1 MTNKFYGQGVQH
13 QSDDVVSQHVE
24 DVTIRGYT
32 ILKDLFTLD
41 ALCDWRKRI
50 DDVYRTQEKE
60 LSYEAMKSIQDLDM
74 CRAPLLY
81 DFEFMRMASMPP
93 VLEIMQRLLGDWH
106 ILNLQ
111 NAIINRPNVTHH
123 QSSWHRDLPY
133 QNWVI
138 SRPLAISA
146 IFAIDPFSSST
157 GGTQVLPGSHKNE
170 TLPSNHYIDSN
181 GITVEADAG
190 SVIIFDSMLFHR
202 AGYNQS
208 SMTRR
213 AVNHMYTSP
222 ILKQQYDFPRAIGMK
237 DGMSAATRKLL
248 GYTAEVPIGAFEWRL
263 SRLKRLQR
271 QQDD

>member
-13 QSDDVVSQHVE
+13 QSDDGISKHAE
-24 DVTIRGYT
+24 DVVIRGYT
-32 ILKDLFTLD
+32 ILDNLFTPA
-41 ALCDWRKRI
+41 ALGEWRQRI
-50 DDVYRTQEKE
+50 DDVYQTQEQE
-60 LSYEAMKSIQDLDM
+60 FSHDALESIQDLDM

-81 DFEFMRMASMPP
+81 DFEFMRMAAMPP

-111 NAIINRPNVTHH
+111 NAIINRPNITHH

-146 IFAIDPFSSST
+146 IFAIDPFSPLT
-157 GGTQVLPGSHKNE
+157 GGTQVLPGSHKHEN
-170 TLPSNHYIDSN
+170 LPSNHYIDSN
-181 GITVEADAG
+181 SITVEADAG

-222 ILKQQYDFPRAIGMK
+222 ILKQQYDFPRAIGIK
-237 DGMSAATRKLL
+237 EDMSAVTRKLL
-248 GYTAEVPIGAFEWRL
+248 GYTAEVPKDALEWRL

-271 QQDD
+271 QQVD